1 MSYIAILLLC
11 SSPSAFTC
19 GTKANPNSFV
29 SLEACMEE
37 VQQVAEYYRHQG
49 QFSAGTCIKVKIGE
63 PV

>member
-11 SSPSAFTC
+11 SSSSAFTC

-29 SLEACMEE
+29 SLEACIYE
-37 VQQVAEYYRHQG
+37 VQQVAEYYRQQG
-49 QFSAGTCIKVKIGE
+49 LISVGNCIKVKIGE